1 MRARAVSSAP
11 SFSPGPCGVLRSFCH
26 GNSPFLSSF
35 QLQGKLATSREGT
48 MEDLEMEAITAARV
62 ANEERLGFCPRHV
75 GMAKILAFE
84 WRIVN

>member
-1 MRARAVSSAP
+1 
-11 SFSPGPCGVLRSFCH
+11 
-26 GNSPFLSSF
+26 
-35 QLQGKLATSREGT
+35 

-62 ANEERLGFCPRHV
+62 ANEERFLPRHV